1 MKKVRENSLSKY
13 YKSNNVFYIF
23 VRRIRSLCLIPKD
36 FINNTTLD
44 VIFSPCESV
53 FRTEHHTEY
62 TSFKNYLMKEWLGTN
77 SIHPIKEW
85 NVSNI
90 DIRTNNYCESLHRLI
105 NDFITSKVDV
115 VGQIE
120 IIEEIIKKDKKKT
133 NSTPLFCG
141 KKITNYINYIIKFLL
156 KKLRNNKLDF
166 LTYLDLVADAV
177 QIQNLKE
184 YEDFKSTH
192 LMKRNFN
199 NYAKSSILRFQK
211 NGEYQEEPDEDDLM
225 DDITVEDDNEEFN
238 DSDIKD
244 DDDEEELEDST
255 IDMDYPLCYYKPA
268 LDDEKRFSE
277 EIRTSKDI
285 KTIQLYSMD
294 EEYIPFIDWCIEK
307 SKGVIP
313 IKRKILTDEKTIK
326 NLEDQLEE
334 MKNKISKL
342 QTMVTEVE
350 NKKLSVAKEKKE
362 LEQKLHMLNET
373 RENADK

>member
-1 MKKVRENSLSKY
+1 MLSEGSNVKDYPLILGHLSDEIIIFGRESGLYILSKASILLGDATFKITSKNESQMLILHGIVNKRCYACLFIVMQHKSEDMYSKVYRMVQHLGHLRGLNIFDRKVVYKGDFELSNINAISKLFKKLVFSGCFFHFAYNIMKKVRENSLSKY

-211 NGEYQEEPDEDDLM
+211 NGEYQ
-225 DDITVEDDNEEFN
+225 
-238 DSDIKD
+238 
-244 DDDEEELEDST
+244 
-255 IDMDYPLCYYKPA
+255 
-268 LDDEKRFSE
+268 
-277 EIRTSKDI
+277 
-285 KTIQLYSMD
+285 
-294 EEYIPFIDWCIEK
+294 
-307 SKGVIP
+307 
-313 IKRKILTDEKTIK
+313 
-326 NLEDQLEE
+326 
-334 MKNKISKL
+334 
-342 QTMVTEVE
+342 
-350 NKKLSVAKEKKE
+350 
-362 LEQKLHMLNET
+362 
-373 RENADK
+373 